1 MCVLFLMSLT
11 ACSNIDGKYGILVES
26 SQIYV
31 GETSKVSILK
41 IDTEQIVPSLTGWKS
56 DNEYVAIVSEDGEII
71 GRNPGFAN
79 IYIEIRD
86 EVMSTVVEVMPLPDE
101 IFNENGEI
109 VIGLPTDNSA
119 QTEDSGFNDE
129 SLPANVDDDLQKSEE
144 EEELNS
150 DVNNEQLEGVIPAPD
165 TELISD
171 AESSSPEEEKEN
183 LIIE

>member
-1 MCVLFLMSLT
+1 MCVLFLTSLT
-11 ACSNIDGKYGILVES
+11 ACSSVDGKYGILVES

-109 VIGLPTDNSA
+109 VIGLPIDNPA
-119 QTEDSGFNDE
+119 RTEGSGFKDE
-129 SLPANVDDDLQKSEE
+129 SLPVNVDSDLQKP
-144 EEELNS
+144 EEELNRDS
-150 DVNNEQLEGVIPAPD
+150 NNEQLEDVIPAPD

-171 AESSSPEEEKEN
+171 AESSSPEEEKEI